1 MNTAI
6 GYDVE
11 DWVCN
16 GMPTEP
22 LTSAQREAVI
32 DYAAWFEECSHPREE
47 LPTLSDRR
55 LIEVCYAAMAD
66 YARGQM

>member
-1 MNTAI
+1 MDTSI
-6 GYDVE
+6 GYEVE
-11 DWVCN
+11 NWVCN

-22 LTSAQREAVI
+22 LTEEQREAVM
-32 DYAAWFEECSHPREE
+32 DYADWFEECDYSREDLAS
-47 LPTLSDRR
+47 LPDHR